1 MQPIPTVTPVDVE
14 RVIRR
19 DFPTDQFADALNIL
33 DEYGKQQWE
42 RGSDRVQLA
51 ILKLAAGSLERLR
64 YHTESAKSDYRD
76 VLLSA
81 EYPAYG
87 KKMFRI
93 DKLPEEE
100 RQKIIDAD
108 WQQYQEWLTR

>member
-1 MQPIPTVTPVDVE
+1 
-14 RVIRR
+14 
-19 DFPTDQFADALNIL
+19 
-33 DEYGKQQWE
+33 
-42 RGSDRVQLA
+42 
-51 ILKLAAGSLERLR
+51 
-64 YHTESAKSDYRD
+64 
-76 VLLSA
+76 LLSA